1 VKLYEYQAKTLFQKS
16 GIATPTGHLIT
27 DIAQVTA
34 LAHALTFPVMV
45 KGQVLAGGRAKHEG
59 IKIAHTFEE
68 VQSMVANLLNT
79 SIDGLT
85 ISSVLIEDKIESNIH
100 YYVSVVND
108 RTARKPVLVASVEYG
123 GEIEEIAKQY
133 PNHIS
138 KQYIDPLTGL
148 HPYQSRQIADDLNF
162 PKWLWQK
169 FDELAQALY
178 RCYLHYDATLVEI
191 NPVAYTEEH
200 GFIALD
206 AKIKVD
212 DNALYRQADILAW
225 QQALIMTE
233 AENLALQSGVSY
245 VKLNGQIGCVV
256 NGAALAM
263 TIMDMTS
270 LYGDDHIAPACFL
283 DIGGGADAVRVV
295 NALKIVFSDS
305 NVKAVICSIF
315 GGMTRCDEIA
325 TGIVQAYELL
335 NPHIK
340 TIVRLQG
347 TNALLGWEIIQNA
360 KTPNLQMA
368 VSLSEAV
375 NLAIATVKEG

>member
-1 VKLYEYQAKTLFQKS
+1 MKLYEYQAKTLFQKS